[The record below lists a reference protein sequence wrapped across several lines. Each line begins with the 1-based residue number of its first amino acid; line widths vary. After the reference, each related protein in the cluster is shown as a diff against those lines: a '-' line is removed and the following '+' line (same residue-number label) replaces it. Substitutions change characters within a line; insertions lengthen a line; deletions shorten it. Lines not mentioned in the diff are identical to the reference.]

1 MAESGRDDDSFGKT
15 GPIRKPDAVNQGDG
29 TSDDQNAT
37 SAGDGGEQ
45 NPASSGTTSIG
56 GEPKDADSIRSP
68 GGVEG
73 TG

>member
-1 MAESGRDDDSFGKT
+1 MAESEGDDGSFGKA
-15 GPIRKPDAVNQGDG
+15 GSVRKPDAVNQGDG
-29 TSDDQNAT
+29 TSDDKDGT
-37 SAGDGGEQ
+37 SAGDSGEQ